1 MSSSTNKSSTRFA
14 IIRYDEYWAVHDR
27 ERNRYAVTNSRSGAM
42 RLIMDVTMNPSNV
55 NCWVWSNDPPKRSC
69 IKDMFTPS

>member
-1 MSSSTNKSSTRFA
+1 MSSSTKSSTRFA

-27 ERNRYAVTNSRSGAM
+27 EIGLYAVTPTKESAM

-55 NCWVWSNDPPKRSC
+55 NCWVWSNDPPKRSSS
-69 IKDMFTPS
+69 IKDMFAP